1 MVGEPTVIRFLIR
14 TLINLG
20 TAAIGLLIAAWVIP
34 GVSITISGFI
44 IAVVVFTVA
53 QAILSPFIFNI
64 ARQYA
69 APILGGIGLVSTLV
83 ALFIASLFP
92 GGITLHDVLA
102 WVLAPL
108 VVWIVTALGGWIL
121 GAIFLKDRIKN
132 RKANPAP

>member
-1 MVGEPTVIRFLIR
+1 MAGTTVIRFLIR

-20 TAAIGLLIAAWVIP
+20 TSAIGLLIAAWLVP
-34 GVSITISGFI
+34 GVSVTISGFI

-69 APILGGIGLVSTLV
+69 SPILGGIGLVSTLV
-83 ALFIASLFP
+83 ALFIATLFP
-92 GGITLHDVLA
+92 GGITLHDALA
-102 WVLAPL
+102 WVVTPL

-121 GAIFLKDRIKN
+121 GAIFLKDKIKD
-132 RKANPAP
+132 RKAKPVS